1 MPVVCKL
8 IFSADVHYVF
18 SFNMKEMASGMGSES
33 RLERSKG
40 ESRQDNI
47 HLEVGNSHI
56 SNNNEG
62 ESGHKISQKPAGVP
76 VNSIN
81 KTFIEFNF
89 RK

>member
-1 MPVVCKL
+1 M
-8 IFSADVHYVF
+8 HYVF
-18 SFNMKEMASGMGSES
+18 SFNMKEIASGMGSES

-47 HLEVGNSHI
+47 HLEAGNSHI

-62 ESGHKISQKPAGVP
+62 ESGRKSEKPAVVP
-76 VNSIN
+76 VIYIN

>member
-1 MPVVCKL
+1 MVNAQVL
-8 IFSADVHYVF
+8 YAF
-18 SFNMKEMASGMGSES
+18 SFTMKEIGSVIGTES

-47 HLEVGNSHI
+47 HLEAGNSLI

-62 ESGHKISQKPAGVP
+62 EAGFKTVLIACLSFQGP
-76 VNSIN
+76 VLN
-81 KTFIEFNF
+81 KSSVHILF

>member
-1 MPVVCKL
+1 
-8 IFSADVHYVF
+8 
-18 SFNMKEMASGMGSES
+18 MKEMASGMGSES

-47 HLEVGNSHI
+47 HLEAGNSHI

-62 ESGHKISQKPAGVP
+62 ESGHKISQKLAGVP
-76 VNSIN
+76 GIYVN